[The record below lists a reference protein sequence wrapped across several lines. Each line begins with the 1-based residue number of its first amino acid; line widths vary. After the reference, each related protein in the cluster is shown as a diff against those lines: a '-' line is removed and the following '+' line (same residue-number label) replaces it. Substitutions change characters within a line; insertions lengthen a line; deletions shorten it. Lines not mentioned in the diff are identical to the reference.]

1 MIFCGGGI
9 FWFLLGRYLWYNAE
23 MRFKV
28 PQNVQRED
36 QILWFITLKQMVML
50 IVGIGLSYTMFV
62 RFNKTHD
69 LNQLEQILIWVPA
82 ATAVAFGFVKI
93 HGLPLIQ
100 FVLLMVETLMFRSPR
115 RYFQS
120 GQNVYV
126 PLYTTVKRDEK
137 KEEVSLEKK
146 TLSVDDIQK
155 LANIVDGK

>member
-1 MIFCGGGI
+1 
-9 FWFLLGRYLWYNAE
+9 

-50 IVGIGLSYTMFV
+50 IIGIGLSYLLFV

-69 LNQLEQILIWVPA
+69 LNQFEQIMLWVPGA
-82 ATAVAFGFVKI
+82 ISVAFAFVKI
-93 HGLPLIQ
+93 QGLPLIQ
-100 FVLLMVETLMFRSPR
+100 FVLLMLEGLMFRSPR

-126 PLYTTVKRDEK
+126 PVYTTVKMDDDKGESVVEK
-137 KEEVSLEKK
+137 KN
-146 TLSVDDIQK
+146 LSVDEIQS